1 METVPESDE
10 LPSEPTAPGGDVTIP
25 ATAEAEKTSPITAD
39 VPAATVADAA
49 AAVGEKESE
58 DEDVDLTEDKE
69 DEQQLVGV
77 VAVIIA

>member
-1 METVPESDE
+1 METVTESDE

-25 ATAEAEKTSPITAD
+25 ATAEAEKTSPVTAD

-49 AAVGEKESE
+49 AGEKESE

-69 DEQQLVGV
+69 DEQQPVGS
-77 VAVIIA
+77 VAVIIV

>member
-25 ATAEAEKTSPITAD
+25 ATAVAEKTSPVTAD
-39 VPAATVADAA
+39 VPAATVADA

-69 DEQQLVGV
+69 DEQQPVGF
-77 VAVIIA
+77 VAVSVV